1 MVELTNS
8 FSSEWR
14 DKIAPSIRGWW
25 ISHVLGLMRIAIVL
39 LAISAIAKLGL
50 EFWRLI
56 WGQTLFAATDL
67 EIAQRHVMTWFAG
80 KSLDVDPVPLLYP
93 PASMAILYPFIGWM
107 SFDAARWFWA
117 ATTFAALVWTVY
129 LLKKYGGAESH
140 GELSLVALFLL
151 AMNATGGTIGY
162 GQLGVH
168 ILPFLI
174 VGLFSLRQPTSWRRD
189 IVAALALIAA
199 LVKPSIAVPFLWI
212 VLFSPGGW
220 RVLGLITLGYS
231 AVTLLA
237 ASFQPA
243 PLLILIRDWL
253 GRSSLHATT
262 VGYANVDIWLAD
274 LGLGQWALFGS
285 IVVLIVVGVWIY
297 LHRTDDLWLVL
308 GVTAIAARIW
318 TYHFPYDDM
327 LILFPMIALFRIAK
341 RGEAANGYDVVAGL
355 LLAITMLLLLLPVG
369 MFSLPPPWNYPFN
382 IGHPLSWI
390 IVLVFLIA
398 YAQGYVKRLS
408 SHTSIESIRSR
419 TA

>member
-1 MVELTNS
+1 MMSKPLDGRLS
-8 FSSEWR
+8 LAAKLRGQW
-14 DKIAPSIRGWW
+14 IR
-25 ISHVLGLMRIAIVL
+25 HARGLMRFAIAM

-56 WGQTLFAATDL
+56 WGQTNGAATDL
-67 EIAQRHVMTWFAG
+67 SNFHRYVETWFAG
-80 KSLDVDPVPLLYP
+80 KSLDADPVPLLYL
-93 PASMAILYPFIGWM
+93 PASMAILFPLLGWM

-117 ATTFAALVWTVY
+117 ATTIAALVWIVY
-129 LLKKYGGAESH
+129 LLRKYGGAESPA
-140 GELSLVALFLL
+140 ELALLALFLF

-162 GQLGVH
+162 GQLAVH

-174 VGLFSLRQPTSWRRD
+174 VGLFSLQQPPSWRRD
-189 IVAALALIAA
+189 TVAALTLIAT
-199 LVKPSIAVPFLWI
+199 LVKPSVSLPFLWI

-220 RVLGLITLGYS
+220 RVLGLITLGYG
-231 AVTLLA
+231 ALTILA

-341 RGEAANGYDVVAGL
+341 RGEAANGYDVAAGL

-398 YAQGYVKRLS
+398 YAQGYVKKLS